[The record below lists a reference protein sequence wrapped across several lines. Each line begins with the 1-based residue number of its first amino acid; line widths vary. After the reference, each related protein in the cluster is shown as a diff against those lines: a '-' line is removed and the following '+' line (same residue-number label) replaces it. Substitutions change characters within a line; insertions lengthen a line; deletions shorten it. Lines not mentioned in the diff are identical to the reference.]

1 MFARTVITATLGF
14 VLIAPPSSSAQE
26 IDMTSL
32 KCTDFVKSNQETVT
46 NIMLWLS
53 GYFTYEDDPPVIN
66 LSKISNKENQ
76 LKQYCADNPLLPLLE
91 ASEIFM
97 DKKYNKEK

>member
-1 MFARTVITATLGF
+1 MFARTAIIAALAF
-14 VLIAPPSSSAQE
+14 VSMAPPSSFAQD

-32 KCTDFVKSNQETVT
+32 KCADFVKGNQETVT

-53 GYFTYEDDPPVIN
+53 GYFTYEDDPPIIS
-66 LSKISNKENQ
+66 LSKISSKENQ
-76 LKQYCADNPLLPLLE
+76 LKQYCADNLLLPLLE

>member
-1 MFARTVITATLGF
+1 MFARTAIIAALGF
-14 VLIAPPSSSAQE
+14 VWFASPSSSAQE

-32 KCTDFVKSNQETVT
+32 KCTDFVKSNQETAT

-53 GYFTYEDDPPVIN
+53 GYFTYEDEPPIIS
-66 LSKISNKENQ
+66 LSKIGNKESQ

>member
-1 MFARTVITATLGF
+1 MFARTVIIAALGF
-14 VLIAPPSSSAQE
+14 VLFASPSSSGQE

-32 KCTDFVKSNQETVT
+32 KCTDFVKSNQETAT

-53 GYFTYEDDPPVIN
+53 GYFTYEDDPPIIN
-66 LSKISNKENQ
+66 LAKIGNKENQ
-76 LKQYCADNPLLPLLE
+76 LKQYCADNPHLPLLE